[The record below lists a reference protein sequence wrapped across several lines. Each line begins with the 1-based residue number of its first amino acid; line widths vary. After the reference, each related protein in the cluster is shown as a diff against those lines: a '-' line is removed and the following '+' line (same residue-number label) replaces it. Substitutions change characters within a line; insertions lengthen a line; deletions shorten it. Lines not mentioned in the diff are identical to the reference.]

1 MFIALRRKDSR
12 KENTQ
17 AGALLI
23 NIHAIYGQQLNAVI
37 YPLPPAWV
45 KNRLCVKWRGETLL
59 WFGGAG
65 IKKNKRGRGKL
76 LQVPQEGHEILPLQE
91 HHHTGQFGA
100 NSKWLSAPNPRI
112 SKRRV
117 S

>member
-1 MFIALRRKDSR
+1 MFIALCGKDSR

-17 AGALLI
+17 AGELII

-45 KNRLCVKWRGETLL
+45 KNRLCAEWRGGTLL
-59 WFGGAG
+59 WFEGAG
-65 IKKNKRGRGKL
+65 ITKNKRGRGQL
-76 LQVPQEGHEILPLQE
+76 LQVPQEGHESLPLQE

-100 NSKWLSAPNPRI
+100 DSERLSAPNPRI
-112 SKRRV
+112 SKSKV
-117 S
+117 A